1 MKKNLFFAAIAAL
14 SLAACSGHDELAETA
29 KPVALQV
36 NAGFEYNV
44 TTRGVAGAQRE
55 NWNSEAKIVVA
66 AVEGTDDN
74 KETSNYATYTL
85 SGDASEY
92 GKFTSESPYLFT
104 TNETSV
110 TFNAFTFNSTT
121 APTINENE
129 GTISLS
135 ATNGSLDDLCKAT
148 KTGVSYSTPNADFG
162 FEHLLSKLTINVVSG
177 DGGAVSSAKV
187 SGYASSATVDVSSF
201 TVTKGDVS
209 NTEVDFGT
217 PSDGTCSIDLIL
229 VPGEPNLTV
238 TIENTAGRKYSV
250 NVNFDIARGTAYTCN
265 IILSKIGL
273 SSGSSSTI
281 TSWYIQSAETIN
293 V

>member
-44 TTRGVAGAQRE
+44 TTRAVSESQHE
-55 NWNSEAKIVVA
+55 KWNSDAKIVVA
-66 AVEGTDDN
+66 AVSGTDN
-74 KETSNYATYTL
+74 GKTTSNYATYTL
-85 SGDASEY
+85 SGEASEY

-104 TNETSV
+104 TNEKSV

-121 APTINENE
+121 APTIND
-129 GTISLS
+129 GKITLS
-135 ATNGSLDDLCKAT
+135 ATNGSLDDLCTAT
-148 KTGVSYSTPNADFG
+148 NTDVSYLSPNVNFG
-162 FEHLLSKLTINVVSG
+162 FGHLLSKLTIYVESG
-177 DGGAVSSAKV
+177 DGGTVSSAKV

-209 NTEVDFGT
+209 NTEVDFDT
-217 PSDGTCSIDLIL
+217 PSNGDCSIELIL

-238 TIENTAGRKYSV
+238 TIESTAGRQYSV
-250 NVNFDIARGTAYTCN
+250 NINPNMTKASAYTYE

-273 SSGSSSTI
+273 SSSSSTI
-281 TSWYIQSAETIN
+281 TSWSAMGSEPIYI
-293 V
+293 

>member
-36 NAGFEYNV
+36 NAEFEYNV
-44 TTRGVAGAQRE
+44 TTRGVSGPLPE
-55 NWNSEAKIVVA
+55 KWNSDAKIVVA
-66 AVEGTDDN
+66 AVEGTDGD
-74 KETSNYATYTL
+74 KTTSNDATYTL
-85 SGDASEY
+85 SGTASEN
-92 GKFTSESPYLFT
+92 GKFTSDSPYFFT

-121 APTINENE
+121 APTIND
-129 GTISLS
+129 GKITLS
-135 ATNGSLDDLCKAT
+135 ATDGSLDDLCTAT
-148 KTGVSYSTPNADFG
+148 NTGVSYSSPNVDFG
-162 FEHLLSKLTINVVSG
+162 FKHLLSKLTINVASG
-177 DGGAVSSAKV
+177 NGGTVSSAKV
-187 SGYASSATVDVSSF
+187 SGYASSATVDVKSF
-201 TVTKGDVS
+201 DVSKGDVS
-209 NTEVDFGT
+209 DTEVDFGT
-217 PSDGTCSIDLIL
+217 PSDGTCSIVLFL

-250 NVNFDIARGTAYTCN
+250 NVNFKIAKGTAYTCN

-273 SSGSSSTI
+273 SSGSSTI
-281 TSWYIQSAETIN
+281 TSWFTQTAETIN